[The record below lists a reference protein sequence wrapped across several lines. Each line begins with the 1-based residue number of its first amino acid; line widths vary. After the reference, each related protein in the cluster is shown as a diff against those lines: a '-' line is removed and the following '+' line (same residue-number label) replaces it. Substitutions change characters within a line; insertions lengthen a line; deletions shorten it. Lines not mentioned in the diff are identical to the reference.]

1 MSLSVDCRADEVVVS
16 VSDNGPGIPEDMQE
30 KIFERF
36 WQIAEQNRSGL
47 GIGLYI
53 SKMIVEAH
61 RGRIWVDSKLGQGS
75 TFSFTLP
82 LGRRSKV

>member
-1 MSLSVDCRADEVVVS
+1 VS

-36 WQIAEQNRSGL
+36 WQISEKNRSGL

-61 RGRIWVDSKLGQGS
+61 RGRIWVESKVGQGS

-82 LGRRSKV
+82 LGRKSKG